1 MHATTCPCCSPS
13 WTRMPGI
20 PLWTALTLAA
30 FLVLACGGVTPTAR
44 AEDKPAPVTTVLPA
58 VPLGAQQLAD
68 LAAKGVPAAAAPVL
82 VMPTTT
88 ARVLRTV
95 GPPTG
100 LARIVTKDA
109 SAKPRRLP
117 GVSEALGPIPRESWI
132 REALGKRPDVA
143 VVGGRAVKIEPAG
156 APR

>member
-1 MHATTCPCCSPS
+1 MHATTCPPRSPS
-13 WTRMPGI
+13 WTRTPGI
-20 PLWTALTLAA
+20 PLWLALTLAA
-30 FLVLACGGVTPTAR
+30 LLVLACGVAAPTAR

-88 ARVLRTV
+88 ARILRTV
-95 GPPTG
+95 GPPTA
-100 LARIVTKDA
+100 LARVTTKDA

-117 GVSEALGPIPRESWI
+117 GVSESLGPIPRESWI

-143 VVGGRAVKIEPAG
+143 VIGGRAVKIETAG

>member
-1 MHATTCPCCSPS
+1 MQPTTCLPCSSLSPR
-13 WTRMPGI
+13 TPGI
-20 PLWTALTLAA
+20 PLWSALALAA

-68 LAAKGVPAAAAPVL
+68 LAAKGVPVAAPPVL
-82 VMPTTT
+82 VVPP
-88 ARVLRTV
+88 ASVRVLRTV

-100 LARIVTKDA
+100 LARVTTKDA
-109 SAKPRRLP
+109 AAKPRRLP

-143 VVGGRAVKIEPAG
+143 VFGGRAVKIETAG